1 MSWLSRILG
10 SENEASPPRGDPRRV
25 LEVESVLDD
34 LRPLLAVDGGD
45 FELVAVEDD
54 GAVVLRAKGAC
65 VGCHAQAT
73 TLSQALEAR
82 LRERCTWFSVLRTE
96 A

>member
-10 SENEASPPRGDPRRV
+10 SGKESEPARGDPRRV
-25 LEVESVLDD
+25 LEVEAVLRD
-34 LRPLLAVDGGD
+34 LRPMLALDGGD
-45 FELVAVEDD
+45 FELVAVEDEGD
-54 GAVVLRAKGAC
+54 VVLRAKGSC

-82 LRERCTWFSVLRTE
+82 LRERCPWLSKLRTE
-96 A
+96 D

>member
-1 MSWLSRILG
+1 MSWLSRWLG
-10 SENEASPPRGDPRRV
+10 TQDEAAPPRGDPRRV
-25 LEVESVLDD
+25 LEVEGVLDD
-34 LRPLLAVDGGD
+34 LRPMLAMDGGD

-65 VGCHAQAT
+65 VGCHAQST

-82 LRERCTWFSVLRTE
+82 LRERCSWFSALRTE
-96 A
+96 D

>member
-1 MSWLSRILG
+1 MSWLSRLLG
-10 SENEASPPRGDPRRV
+10 SEKHASPPRGDPRRV
-25 LEVESVLDD
+25 LEVEAVLDD
-34 LRPLLAVDGGD
+34 LRPMLAMDGGD

-65 VGCHAQAT
+65 VGCHAQST

-82 LRERCTWFSVLRTE
+82 LRERCPWLEGVRPV
-96 A
+96 

>member
-1 MSWLSRILG
+1 MSWLSRLLG
-10 SENEASPPRGDPRRV
+10 SGQEASPPRGDPRRV
-25 LEVESVLDD
+25 HEVESVLDE
-34 LRPLLAVDGGD
+34 LRPMLAMDGGD

-73 TLSQALEAR
+73 TLSQALETR
-82 LRERCTWFSVLRTE
+82 LRERCGWVSVLRTE
-96 A
+96 S

>member
-1 MSWLSRILG
+1 MSWLAKILG
-10 SENEASPPRGDPRRV
+10 SGKEAVPPRGDPRRV
-25 LEVESVLDD
+25 LEVEAVLAD
-34 LRPLLAVDGGD
+34 LRPLLALDGGD

-54 GAVVLRAKGAC
+54 GEVLLRAKGAC

-73 TLSQALEAR
+73 TLSQALEVR
-82 LRERCTWFSVLRTE
+82 LRERCAWFSKLRTE